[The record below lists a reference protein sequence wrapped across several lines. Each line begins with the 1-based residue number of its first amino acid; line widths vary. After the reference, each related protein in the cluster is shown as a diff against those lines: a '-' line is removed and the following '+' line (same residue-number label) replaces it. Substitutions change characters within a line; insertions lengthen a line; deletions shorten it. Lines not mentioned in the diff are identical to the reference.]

1 MPIIEPKGTDP
12 YSLRNITSHH
22 LSRVTLRG
30 CLEVLFLCI
39 FPGLALIFSLLCLTG
54 CVTDVA
60 RTPDFFVVSLAENI
74 NTTDEITIQVGYF
87 GMCLRVPSAG
97 PICKSTAFLPKNQ
110 LSAAFLPSPVGN
122 LTNTTAAPIL
132 QAARTLQEDK
142 ILAPFLLAPVV
153 LLAATCALSSW
164 YQKAPHNKIP
174 RYGLAISAWAAA
186 AAASLSSAATT
197 QAGAALAYAAAG
209 IHGLAVAAP
218 SSLDDDGAVSSAP
231 PAAFASRL
239 VTRGAPL
246 EGLQWAAAGFQ
257 VLTAGYAM
265 AMIYSAR
272 FGRKDG
278 PKQVSAPVINRYYEQ
293 TPAMSRH
300 QQTYAVDRNERA
312 PVISHPEPAPAIS
325 RPRQSYNT
333 DASSRYSQFSET
345 HNVI

>member
-1 MPIIEPKGTDP
+1 MPIIEPKGTNP

-54 CVTDVA
+54 CVTNVA
-60 RTPDFFVVSLAENI
+60 RTPDFFVVSLVENI

-110 LSAAFLPSPVGN
+110 LSAAFLPSPIGN
-122 LTNTTAAPIL
+122 LTNTTATPIL

-153 LLAATCALSSW
+153 LLAATCALSAW
-164 YQKAPHNKIP
+164 YQKAPRNKIP

-197 QAGAALAYAAAG
+197 QAGAALAYAT
-209 IHGLAVAAP
+209 HGLAVAAP
-218 SSLDDDGAVSSAP
+218 SSPDDDGAVSSAP
-231 PAAFASRL
+231 PVAFASRL

-278 PKQVSAPVINRYYEQ
+278 PKQVPAPVINRYGQ
-293 TPAMSRH
+293 MPAMSRH
-300 QQTYAVDRNERA
+300 EQTYPVDRREGA
-312 PVISHPEPAPAIS
+312 PVIT

-333 DASSRYSQFSET
+333 DASSRYSQFSGS